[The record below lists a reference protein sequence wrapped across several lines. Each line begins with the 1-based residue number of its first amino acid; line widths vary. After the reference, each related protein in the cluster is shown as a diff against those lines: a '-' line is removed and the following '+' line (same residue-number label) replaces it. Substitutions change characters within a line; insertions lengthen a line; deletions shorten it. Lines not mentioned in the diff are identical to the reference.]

1 MRKAA
6 EVLQMKDDR
15 GKNPRYGQ
23 GYGKEAPQRDKCEEE
38 HIIGT
43 GRERCTETET
53 HTTESETQGQRGM
66 HTARVSASLSHTQK
80 NKDKKTN

>member
-15 GKNPRYGQ
+15 GMNPRYGQ

-43 GRERCTETET
+43 GRERCVRTETET
-53 HTTESETQGQRGM
+53 HTTESETQGQRVLY
-66 HTARVSASLSHTQK
+66 AYSKSLCLSLSHAEKQR
-80 NKDKKTN
+80 